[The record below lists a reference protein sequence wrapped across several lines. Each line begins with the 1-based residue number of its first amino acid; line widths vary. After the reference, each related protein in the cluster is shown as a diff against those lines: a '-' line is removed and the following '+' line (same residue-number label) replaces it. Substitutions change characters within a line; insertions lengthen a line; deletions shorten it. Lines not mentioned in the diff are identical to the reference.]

1 MQQDYNNNGKTTSSS
16 TQYPL
21 QKQERSQESAVTV
34 SWVPF
39 SLLTWVSWL
48 HIAVSAKNPALS
60 SSKVCPPSF
69 TLVPALLASLPQSCL
84 GREERA
90 ETPHWPRWLAANQLQ
105 PKVIGG
111 RWETFWWREQ
121 GEQVASCKKKRKGG
135 GEKSQVQNLKGMRE
149 GKRGECKLFKPA
161 GRAILEC

>member
-21 QKQERSQESAVTV
+21 QKQERSQESAV
-34 SWVPF
+34 SF
-39 SLLTWVSWL
+39 MGALLSLLTWVSWL

-121 GEQVASCKKKRKGG
+121 GEQVASCKKKKRRR
-135 GEKSQVQNLKGMRE
+135 EKKPSAESE
-149 GKRGECKLFKPA
+149 GNERGKER
-161 GRAILEC
+161 GV